1 MIFLILYLAVLH
13 LLHLCRWYLPCFSW
27 QWRIQLEQK
36 INLELIQLKTWFNS
50 NKLTMNIKKT
60 AGVLT
65 QPTIKLK
72 SFQFNIS
79 LCNEQIPL
87 VKSYKYL
94 GIHLNQ
100 GCANCGPRPEIVR
113 PAKGC
118 GSWIEC
124 GPRLVNVSHVF
135 LRCLIKSMLQIE
147 RFIWTK

>member
-1 MIFLILYLAVLH
+1 
-13 LLHLCRWYLPCFSW
+13 
-27 QWRIQLEQK
+27 
-36 INLELIQLKTWFNS
+36 
-50 NKLTMNIKKT
+50 MNIKKT

-118 GSWIEC
+118 T
-124 GPRLVNVSHVF
+124 
-135 LRCLIKSMLQIE
+135 LRFFTSSLLFPPKPKAFEFGLE
-147 RFIWTK
+147 